1 MKQAARFLLLV
12 LLCLPAA
19 WANAVEQDRTFR
31 IINASDGLSN
41 NSVHVVVC
49 TKTGRMIISTIGN
62 LNFYDG
68 NGFSHIDTQLDYQ
81 YPLEEYGGNYHLYFD
96 HSHHIWLKSK
106 HMVTCVDLITEQF
119 IPNVDSVFQAMGC
132 KDIVRDLFTDS
143 IGTLWY
149 LTDNGLVN
157 AENDK
162 TFPVL
167 EGHNLQDMDVTEG
180 RLFFFYENGKEVAF
194 DLESGRMLHET
205 FAYAEDKQQEYERSS
220 VLRRYGDGFFQLR
233 NGERHSILMFFNI
246 HTLEWKTVLELPYHM
261 NNLAMQRDLLYIA
274 TEYGYWVYNPVD
286 GHTEHIEELTLVD
299 GSKLGTDCN
308 TLTFDRQGGMW
319 IGTERRGLL
328 YARPYPSPFKVYPW
342 SDPMAGKYAMLTEG
356 LEQNIREFQ
365 GRRANCKYVDSRG
378 WTWIG
383 TNSGLFLYKTEN
395 SDAIIF
401 SKKNG
406 FYNDVVHSVVE
417 GKRHNI
423 WVATSSGISCIEIEN
438 DQPVFV
444 NSFGEEDNV
453 PSEAFINCKAACTD
467 DSLIVMQGL
476 DHMVVFRPKDLD
488 SLNVCRPY
496 KLNPKLIRLL
506 VNGTVVEPN
515 MELEGTVVISKAV
528 TRTKHIYL
536 NSSHKSVTFIF
547 SGLNYYRPR
556 QTFYR
561 VHLKGNGRDEWAD
574 YSNYDSHARVDDNGM
589 LRYSLVGI
597 EAGEYEITVQASMF
611 PNQWDDD
618 EKYQWIIHVSKPWW
632 RTTGLYLLMGL
643 FILVLGI
650 YNLVYYARNTRMK
663 LYRDRE
669 EGDVLSKIR
678 AFVDRNDALKSQLLM
693 PTPEEHF
700 GSQSSANMHLPD
712 DFIDVM
718 QKIMPYIREHRD
730 MKYSMHDLSDVAQV
744 NLAKL
749 FAIVSPHIHKSPREM
764 VRRERLN
771 KAAVMLRTTDKSI
784 ETIAAECGFYS
795 PNYLIGNFFRR
806 YKMTP
811 GEYRKSPVT

>member
-1 MKQAARFLLLV
+1 M
-12 LLCLPAA
+12 LLCLSTT

-31 IINASDGLSN
+31 IINAADGLAD
-41 NSVHVVVC
+41 NSAQVVVC

-68 NGFSHIDTQLDYQ
+68 STFSHIDTQLDFQ
-81 YPLEEYGGNYHLYFD
+81 YPLSEYGGNYHLYFD

-119 IPNVDSVFQAMGC
+119 IANVDSVFQVMGC

-167 EGHNLQDMDVTEG
+167 EQRNLQDLEVAEG
-180 RLFFFYENGKEVAF
+180 RLFSFYDNGKEVAF
-194 DLESGRMLHET
+194 DLETGRKVHET
-205 FAYAEDKQQEYERSS
+205 RAYDEEKYQEYERSS
-220 VLRRYGDGFFQLR
+220 VLHRYADGFFQLR
-233 NGERHSILMFFNI
+233 NGEKHSILMFFNI
-246 HTLEWKTVLELPYHM
+246 HTLEWQTLLELPYHM
-261 NNLAMQRDLLYIA
+261 NNMAMKNNLLYIA
-274 TEYGYWVYNPVD
+274 SEYGYWVYNPAD
-286 GHTEHIEELTLVD
+286 GHAEHIEELTLVD

-308 TLTFDRQGGMW
+308 TLNFDRQGGMW
-319 IGTERRGLL
+319 IGTEKRGLL
-328 YARPYPSPFKVYPW
+328 YARPDPSPFKVYPW
-342 SDPMAGKYAMLTEG
+342 SDPMAFKYSILTDSK
-356 LEQNIREFQ
+356 EQNIREFQ

-383 TNSGLFLYKTEN
+383 TNSGLFLFKTET

-401 SKKNG
+401 SKRNG

-423 WVATSSGISCIEIEN
+423 WVATSCGISCIEIQN
-438 DQPVFV
+438 DQPIFV

-453 PSEAFINCKAACTD
+453 PSEAFANCKAACTD

-476 DHMVVFRPKDLD
+476 DHVVVFRPKDLD
-488 SLNVCRPY
+488 SLNICRPY

-515 MELEGTVVISKAV
+515 VEIEGTVVIEKAI
-528 TRTKHIYL
+528 TRTKHIWL
-536 NSSHKSVTFIF
+536 NSSHKSVTLIF

-561 VHLKGNGRDEWAD
+561 VHLKGNGRDEWVD
-574 YSNYDSHARVDDNGM
+574 YSNYDAQARVDNNGM
-589 LRYSLVGI
+589 LRYSLVAL
-597 EAGEYEITVQASMF
+597 EAGDYEISVQASMF
-611 PNQWDDD
+611 PDQWDDD
-618 EKYQWIIHVSKPWW
+618 EKYLWIVHVSKPWW
-632 RTTGLYLLMGL
+632 RTTGLYLLMGV
-643 FILVLGI
+643 FILVLVI
-650 YNLVYYARNTRMK
+650 YNLVYYARNTRLK

-669 EGDVLSKIR
+669 EGDVLNKIR
-678 AFVDRNDALKSQLLM
+678 AFVGRNDDFSSQLLM
-693 PTPEEHF
+693 PMPEEHF
-700 GSQSSANMHLPD
+700 GSQSSANTHLPQE
-712 DFIDVM
+712 FISVM
-718 QKIMPYIREHRD
+718 EKVMPFIREHKN
-730 MKYSMHDLSDVAQV
+730 MEYSMHDLSTIARVDLP
-744 NLAKL
+744 N
-749 FAIVSPHIHKSPREM
+749 FYAIVSPHIHKSPREM
-764 VRRERLN
+764 VRLERL
-771 KAAVMLRTTDKSI
+771 KRAAVMLRTTDKSI
-784 ETIAAECGFYS
+784 ETIADECGFYS
-795 PNYLIGNFFRR
+795 PNYLMGNFFRQ

>member
-1 MKQAARFLLLV
+1 MLS
-12 LLCLPAA
+12 CLSTTF
-19 WANAVEQDRTFR
+19 ANAVEQDRTFR
-31 IINASDGLSN
+31 IINAADGLSN
-41 NSVHVVVC
+41 NSVHIVVC

-68 NGFSHIDTQLDYQ
+68 NGFSHIDTELDYQ
-81 YPLEEYGGNYHLYFD
+81 YPLSEYGGNYHLYFD

-119 IPNVDSVFQAMGC
+119 IANVDSVFQAMGC
-132 KDIVRDLFTDS
+132 KGNVRDLFTDS

-149 LTDNGLVN
+149 LTGMGLVN
-157 AENDK
+157 ADNGK
-162 TFPVL
+162 IFPVL
-167 EGHNLQDMDVTEG
+167 EECNLQDMDVADG
-180 RLFFFYENGKEVAF
+180 RLFFFYDNGEEVAF
-194 DLESGRMLHET
+194 DLETGRMLHET
-205 FAYAEDKQQEYERSS
+205 RAYAEEKCQEYERSS
-220 VLRRYGDGFFQLR
+220 VLHRYGDGFFQVR
-233 NGERHSILMFFNI
+233 NGETHSILMFFNI
-246 HTLEWKTVLELPYHM
+246 HTLEWQTILELPYHM
-261 NNLAMQRDLLYIA
+261 NNMAMKNNLLYIA
-274 TEYGYWVYNPVD
+274 SKYGYWVYNPAD
-286 GHTEHIEELTLVD
+286 GHAEHIEELTLVD
-299 GSKLGTDCN
+299 GSKLDTDCN

-356 LEQNIREFQ
+356 LEQNIREFH

-438 DQPVFV
+438 GQPVFV
-444 NSFGEEDNV
+444 NSFDVEDNV
-453 PSEAFINCKAACTD
+453 PSEAFVNCKAASTD

-488 SLNVCRPY
+488 SLNICRPY

-506 VNGTVVEPN
+506 VNGTVIEPN
-515 MELEGTVVISKAV
+515 MENEGTVVIDKAI
-528 TRTKHIYL
+528 TRSKHIYL
-536 NSSHKSVTFIF
+536 NSSHKSVTLIF

-561 VHLKGNGRDEWAD
+561 VHLKGNGRDEWTD
-574 YSNYDSHARVDDNGM
+574 YSNYDSQQARVDNHGM
-589 LRYSLVGI
+589 LRYSLVAL
-597 EAGEYEITVQASMF
+597 EAGDYEISVQASMF

-618 EKYQWIIHVSKPWW
+618 EKYMWIVHVSKPWW
-632 RTTGLYLLMGL
+632 RTTGLYLLMGV
-643 FILVLGI
+643 FILVLVI
-650 YNLVYYARNTRMK
+650 YNLVFYARNTRMK

-669 EGDVLSKIR
+669 EGDALNKIR
-678 AFVDRNDALKSQLLM
+678 AFVGRKDDFRSQLLM
-693 PTPEEHF
+693 PTPDEHF
-700 GSQSSANMHLPD
+700 GSPSSSNANLPQE
-712 DFIDVM
+712 FISVM
-718 QKIMPYIREHRD
+718 EKVIPFIREHKD
-730 MKYSMHDLSDVAQV
+730 MEYSMNDLSAVASV
-744 NLAKL
+744 DLAK
-749 FAIVSPHIHKSPREM
+749 FYAIVSPHIHKSPREM
-764 VRRERLN
+764 VRLERLN
-771 KAAVMLRTTDKSI
+771 RVAVMLRTTDKSI
-784 ETIAAECGFYS
+784 ETIAEECGFYS
-795 PNYLIGNFFRR
+795 PNYLIGNFFRQ

-811 GEYRKSPVT
+811 REYRTVT